1 MGADTNP
8 TRNSSGPRV
17 GRPPRFGRAPDQ
29 PARPARLGSG
39 RGVSW
44 RPQRPLLPARS
55 LPRAGSAAAR
65 NPDRGQNARGGQVA
79 PERRA
84 RRSHSLTQKMKLNPK
99 SRYLMHLV
107 PPLTGMMRARVAWVG
122 LM

>member
-1 MGADTNP
+1 MGADTNS
-8 TRNSSGPRV
+8 TRSSSGPRV
-17 GRPPRFGRAPDQ
+17 SRPPRFGRAPDQ
-29 PARPARLGSG
+29 PVRPARLGSG

-55 LPRAGSAAAR
+55 LPRAGGAGALQPRSRNECAGRTGGPREARAA
-65 NPDRGQNARGGQVA
+65 VA
-79 PERRA
+79 
-84 RRSHSLTQKMKLNPK
+84 LTQKMKLNPK

-107 PPLTGMMRARVAWVG
+107 PPLTGMMRVKVVWVG